1 MQHKKPQYNSE
12 RVDELSALI
21 VHHKRAYYRGAPEIS
36 DFDYDKYEDELRA
49 MAPNH
54 PVLSLVGEGL
64 AGEGLDAAGPS
75 ERANPKAVHET
86 PMLSLNKTYSIDD
99 LLGWV
104 GSHEVVGTFKVDGTA
119 MSLVYQRGELIIAKT
134 RGNGREG
141 EDVTSKIRWVSDV
154 IPKLSSE
161 LNVEIRGELYCT
173 ETKFLRLADEMESL
187 GLERPSSPR
196 NIVAGVLGRKQ
207 HADLARFFNFFAFDV
222 RGVTGLKTEIAKTE
236 WAHLQGFHLPHVR
249 LLKTKSAVEDY
260 LAFVKQLM
268 EEGEVGCDGAVFSYN
283 DLSLHEE
290 MGATSHHPRYKN
302 SFKWQGET
310 ARSKIVRIDWA
321 TSRLGIVTPVAVI
334 APVVLSGATI
344 TNITLHNA
352 GHVIAYK
359 LKPGDEIELVRS
371 GEVIPKFLSVV
382 ASASGEYALPEYCPS
397 CRTALVL
404 DEIRLRCPAN
414 ETCPAQLSGV
424 ILNWIKAVEI
434 DDLSEKRL
442 QAMIDQDLVKSI
454 PDLYRLTIEDL
465 LKLPATKDKMATK
478 LFQNIQATKSLPL
491 AKFLN
496 GLGIEGAGL
505 TSWEKI
511 VSLHPSLE
519 SIRALMMDELVAIDG
534 FAEKSAVQITQ
545 GLKRHA
551 KLIDELLSLGVVPR
565 EGDRIAQT
573 SDQLS
578 GMQIVITGALTRPR
592 KEVEDLIKAAGGK
605 LGSAVSKNTSVLVT
619 NETET
624 TSSKMQKA
632 RSLGVTIWSET
643 ELLSRI

>member
-1 MQHKKPQYNSE
+1 MQHKNPQYNSE
-12 RVDELSALI
+12 RVAELSALI
-21 VHHKRAYYRGAPEIS
+21 MHHKRAYYRGAPEIS

-49 MAPNH
+49 MAPSH
-54 PVLSLVGEGL
+54 PVLSLVGSGF
-64 AGEGLDAAGPS
+64 DADGPS
-75 ERANPKAVHET
+75 EGTNPKAVHET
-86 PMLSLNKTYSIDD
+86 PMLSLNKTYSVDD
-99 LLGWV
+99 LLSWV
-104 GSHEVVGTFKVDGTA
+104 GSHEVVGTFKVDGSA
-119 MSLVYQRGELIIAKT
+119 MSLVYLRGELIIAKT

-141 EDVTSKIRWVSDV
+141 EEVTSKIRWVSDV
-154 IPKLSSE
+154 IPNLTSE
-161 LNVEIRGELYCT
+161 LDVEIRGELYCT
-173 ETKFLRLADEMESL
+173 ETQFLRLADEMESL

-222 RGVTGLKTEIAKTE
+222 RGVPGLKSEMSKTE
-236 WAHLQGFHLPHVR
+236 WAHLQGFQLPHVR
-249 LLKTKSAVEDY
+249 LLKTKSAVEEY

-268 EEGEVGCDGAVFSYN
+268 EDGEVGCDGAVFSYN
-283 DLSLHEE
+283 DLGLHEE
-290 MGATSHHPRYKN
+290 LGATSHHPRYKN

-310 ARSKIVRIDWA
+310 ARSKIARIEWA

-334 APVVLSGATI
+334 VPVVLSGATI

-371 GEVIPKFLSVV
+371 GEVIPKFLSVI
-382 ASASGEYALPEYCPS
+382 ASGAGEYSLPESCPS

-404 DEIRLRCPAN
+404 DEIRLRCPATA
-414 ETCPAQLSGV
+414 TCPAQLSGV

-442 QAMIDQDLVKSI
+442 QAMIDQNLVKSI
-454 PDLYRLTIEDL
+454 PDLYRLTTEDF
-465 LKLPATKDKMATK
+465 LKLPATKEKMATK
-478 LFQNIQATKSLPL
+478 LFQNIQATKSLSL
-491 AKFLN
+491 ARFLN

-519 SIRALMMDELVAIDG
+519 SIRTLTIEKFVAMDG
-534 FAEKSAVQITQ
+534 FAEKSAQQIEQ
-545 GLKRHA
+545 GLKRHG
-551 KLIDELLSLGVVPR
+551 KMIDELLTLGVIPHD
-565 EGDRIAQT
+565 GNRIIQI
-573 SDQLS
+573 SDHLS

-624 TSSKMQKA
+624 SSSKMQKA
-632 RSLGVTIWSET
+632 KSLGVTIWSES